1 MKIHGFQKTTL
12 LDYPGHLAATIFFG
26 GCNFLCPYCHNGSL
40 VLSPDSLPVIPKE
53 DILNTLKKRKGILE
67 GVCITGGEPTLTAGL
82 TEFITEIK
90 ELGFLVKLDTN
101 GSNPTR
107 LKELVLSGLIDYVA
121 MDIKNSKH
129 KYLITIGKNN
139 LTHTKDSN
147 TIKNESHTNSTDR
160 NDLGIASQLID
171 KVTESINFLL
181 ADKVSYE
188 FRTTVT
194 KELHTSADFLAI
206 GEWIKGAKA
215 YYLQSYKVSEDV
227 ISPVFSGY
235 TKEELMLI
243 QKTLLPFVK
252 KVELRGLD

>member
-1 MKIHGFQKTTL
+1 MGVSGFREYQIEDSIFTKGVIMKIHGFQKTTL

-40 VLSPDSLPVIPKE
+40 VLCPDSLPLIPK
-53 DILNTLKKRKGILE
+53 DDVLNTLKKRRGIIE
-67 GVCITGGEPTLTAGL
+67 GVCITGGEPTLAAGL
-82 TEFITEIK
+82 TDFITEIK

-101 GSNPTR
+101 GSNPAR

-121 MDIKNSKH
+121 MDIKNSRN
-129 KYLITIGKNN
+129 KYVKTIGK
-139 LTHTKDSN
+139 DSYS
-147 TIKNESHTNSTDR
+147 TEKISESVD
-160 NDLGIASQLID
+160 
-171 KVTESINFLL
+171 FLL
-181 ADKVSYE
+181 TDKVSYE

-194 KELHTSADFLAI
+194 KELHTPADFLAI

-235 TKEELMLI
+235 AKEELMLI
-243 QKTLLPFVK
+243 QKSLLPFVE
-252 KVELRGLD
+252 KVEIRGLD

>member
-12 LDYPGHLAATIFFG
+12 LDFPGHLAATIFLG

-40 VLSPDSLPVIPKE
+40 VLCPDSLPVIPKE

-67 GVCITGGEPTLTAGL
+67 GVCITGGEPTLAAGL
-82 TEFITEIK
+82 TDFISEIK

-101 GSNPTR
+101 GSNPAR

-121 MDIKNSKH
+121 MDIKNCRN
-129 KYLITIGKNN
+129 KYAQTIGK
-139 LTHTKDSN
+139 DSY
-147 TIKNESHTNSTDR
+147 S
-160 NDLGIASQLID
+160 ID
-171 KVTESINFLL
+171 KIAESIDFLL
-181 ADKVSYE
+181 TDKVAYE

-194 KELHTSADFLAI
+194 KELHTPADFSAI

-235 TKEELMLI
+235 SKEELVLI
-243 QKTLLPFVK
+243 QKSLLPFVE
-252 KVELRGLD
+252 KVEIRGLD

>member
-40 VLSPDSLPVIPKE
+40 VLCPDSLPAIPKE
-53 DILNTLKKRKGILE
+53 DIINTLKKRKGILE
-67 GVCITGGEPTLTAGL
+67 GVCITGGEPTLAAEL
-82 TEFITEIK
+82 TGFIAEIK

-101 GSNPTR
+101 GSNPAR

-121 MDIKNSKH
+121 MDIKNSRN
-129 KYLITIGKNN
+129 KYSKTIGK
-139 LTHTKDSN
+139 
-147 TIKNESHTNSTDR
+147 
-160 NDLGIASQLID
+160 ASYSID
-171 KVTESINFLL
+171 KIAESVDFLL
-181 ADKVSYE
+181 TGKVAYE

-194 KELHTSADFLAI
+194 KELHTPADFSAI

-235 TKEELMLI
+235 SKEELVLI
-243 QKTLLPFVK
+243 QKSLLPHIE
-252 KVELRGLD
+252 KVEIRGLD

>member
-12 LDYPGHLAATIFFG
+12 LDFPGHLAATIFLG

-40 VLSPDSLPVIPKE
+40 VLCPDSLPVIPKE

-67 GVCITGGEPTLTAGL
+67 GVCITGGEPTLAAGL
-82 TEFITEIK
+82 TDFISEIK

-101 GSNPTR
+101 GSNPAR
-107 LKELVLSGLIDYVA
+107 LKDLVLSGLIDYVA
-121 MDIKNSKH
+121 MDIKNCRN
-129 KYLITIGKNN
+129 KYAQTIGK
-139 LTHTKDSN
+139 DSY
-147 TIKNESHTNSTDR
+147 S
-160 NDLGIASQLID
+160 ID
-171 KVTESINFLL
+171 KIAESIDFLL
-181 ADKVSYE
+181 TDKVAYE

-194 KELHTSADFLAI
+194 KELHTPADFSAI

-235 TKEELMLI
+235 SKEELVLI
-243 QKTLLPFVK
+243 QKSLLPFVE
-252 KVELRGLD
+252 KVEIRGLD

>member
-40 VLSPDSLPVIPKE
+40 VLCPDNLPLIPKDE
-53 DILNTLKKRKGILE
+53 VLNTLKKRRGILE
-67 GVCITGGEPTLTAGL
+67 GVCITGGEPTLAAGL
-82 TEFITEIK
+82 TDFIAEIK

-101 GSNPTR
+101 GSNPAR

-121 MDIKNSKH
+121 MDIKNSRN
-129 KYLITIGKNN
+129 KYVKTIGK
-139 LTHTKDSN
+139 DSYS
-147 TIKNESHTNSTDR
+147 TEKIAESVD
-160 NDLGIASQLID
+160 
-171 KVTESINFLL
+171 FLL
-181 ADKVSYE
+181 TDKVSYE

-194 KELHTSADFLAI
+194 KELHTPADFLAI

-235 TKEELMLI
+235 AKEELMLI
-243 QKTLLPFVK
+243 QKSLLPFVE
-252 KVELRGLD
+252 KVEIRGLD